1 MENTVVKRLVMTSAF
16 AGAFFAVPLVGEA
29 ALGDNT
35 LKQGTTHADVQQLQ
49 SILKQKGYFKD
60 SQTTTY
66 FGPVTKKAVMDFQK
80 ANGLVVDGIVGKNTY
95 SKLLQKSF
103 QETAPKPAPKPI
115 TAKPVP
121 SKPAASTPAAN
132 TSSKEMKL
140 NSTGQAVM
148 KLQQDLKFLG
158 FFTYYKTTDYYGT
171 ITTEAVR
178 KFQISQN
185 LKATGVAD
193 AKTQELILKAV
204 AAKKAPAAPPA
215 PKPTPA
221 PSKPATPPATSKPTP
236 APQPKPQP
244 ITVKEL
250 KFGTTGPEVKQLQT
264 RLKNLGFFT
273 YPMITDYFGT
283 VTEDSVEA
291 FQKAHGLP
299 VTGVVTKS
307 VLDKMTEVENK
318 KPEAVKT
325 PNEITINV
333 IANAAELMGTPYVW
347 AGTTPSG
354 FDCSGFIQYVFAKE
368 DVALP
373 RTVAQMWN
381 ATTAVSKPAVGDLV
395 FFETYATGPSH
406 LGIYLGNNQFVHS
419 GSSTGV
425 TISNLTYKYWQ
436 DRYLGAKRINY

>member
-35 LKQGTTHADVQQLQ
+35 LKPGTTHADVQQLQ
-49 SILKQKGYFKD
+49 YILKQKGYFKD

-103 QETAPKPAPKPI
+103 QETAPKPAPVKPI

-121 SKPAASTPAAN
+121 SKPAVSTPAAN

-140 NSTGQAVM
+140 YSTGQAVM

-178 KFQISQN
+178 KFQINQK

-193 AKTQELILKAV
+193 AKTQEMIAKAV
-204 AAKKAPAAPPA
+204 AAKKAPVAPPA

-221 PSKPATPPATSKPTP
+221 PSKPATPPATSKP
-236 APQPKPQP
+236 QPSTSKD
-244 ITVKEL
+244 L

-264 RLKNLGFFT
+264 RLKNLGFFK

-299 VTGVVTKS
+299 VTGIVTKT
-307 VLDKMTEVENK
+307 VLDKVTEVENK
-318 KPEAVKT
+318 KPDPVKT

-368 DVALP
+368 NVSLP

-395 FFETYATGPSH
+395 FFETYASGPSH
-406 LGIYLGNNQFVHS
+406 LGIYLGNDQFVHS

>member
-95 SKLLQKSF
+95 SKLLEKSF

-115 TAKPVP
+115 KAKPVS
-121 SKPAASTPAAN
+121 SKPTASNPAAK
-132 TSSKEMKL
+132 TSFKELKL
-140 NSTGQAVM
+140 YSTGQAVM

-178 KFQISQN
+178 KFQINQK

-193 AKTQELILKAV
+193 AKTQELIAKAV
-204 AAKKAPAAPPA
+204 AAKKAPPA

-221 PSKPATPPATSKPTP
+221 PSKPATSP
-236 APQPKPQP
+236 APKLQP

-264 RLKNLGFFT
+264 RLKNLGFFK

-299 VTGVVTKS
+299 VTGIVTKT

-318 KPEAVKT
+318 KPDPVKT

-381 ATTAVSKPAVGDLV
+381 ATTTVSKPAVGDLV

-406 LGIYLGNNQFVHS
+406 LGIYLGNDQFVHS

-436 DRYLGAKRINY
+436 DRYLGSKRINY

>member
-1 MENTVVKRLVMTSAF
+1 MDNTVVKRLVMTSAF

-29 ALGDNT
+29 ALGDMT

-49 SILKQKGYFKD
+49 TILKQKGYFKD
-60 SQTTTY
+60 AQTTTY
-66 FGPVTKKAVMDFQK
+66 FGPVTKQAVMDFQK
-80 ANGLVVDGIVGKNTY
+80 ANGLVVDGIVGKQTY
-95 SKLLQKSF
+95 SKLLAKSF
-103 QETAPKPAPKPI
+103 QETAPKPGTKPI

-121 SKPAASTPAAN
+121 SKPAAPSPASN

-178 KFQISQN
+178 KFQISQK

-193 AKTQELILKAV
+193 AKTQELIRKAV
-204 AAKKAPAAPPA
+204 AAKRTPAAPPA
-215 PKPTPA
+215 SKPTPT
-221 PSKPATPPATSKPTP
+221 PSKPATPPAS
-236 APQPKPQP
+236 KPQP
-244 ITVKEL
+244 SISRDL

-264 RLKNLGFFT
+264 RLKNLGFFS

-291 FQKAHGLP
+291 FQKVHGLP
-299 VTGVVTKS
+299 VTGIVTKT

-318 KPEAVKT
+318 KPDPVKT

-368 DVALP
+368 GVALP

-381 ATTAVSKPAVGDLV
+381 ATTSVSEPAVGDLV
-395 FFETYATGPSH
+395 FFETYASGPSH
-406 LGIYLGNNQFVHS
+406 LGIYLGNDQFVHS

-425 TISNLTYKYWQ
+425 TISNLSYKYWQ
-436 DRYLGAKRINY
+436 DRYLGSKRITY

>member
-103 QETAPKPAPKPI
+103 QETAPKPAPVKPI
-115 TAKPVP
+115 TAKPVS
-121 SKPAASTPAAN
+121 SKPAAK

-140 NSTGQAVM
+140 YSTGQAVM
-148 KLQQDLKFLG
+148 KLQKDLKFLG

-178 KFQISQN
+178 KFQISQK

-193 AKTQELILKAV
+193 AKTQEMIAKAV
-204 AAKKAPAAPPA
+204 AAKKAPVAPPA

-221 PSKPATPPATSKPTP
+221 PSKPATPPATSKP
-236 APQPKPQP
+236 QPSTSKD
-244 ITVKEL
+244 L

-264 RLKNLGFFT
+264 RLKNLGFFK

-299 VTGVVTKS
+299 VTGIVTKT

-318 KPEAVKT
+318 KPDPVKT

-368 DVALP
+368 NVSLP

-395 FFETYATGPSH
+395 FFETYASGPSH
-406 LGIYLGNNQFVHS
+406 LGIYLGNDQFVHS

-436 DRYLGAKRINY
+436 DRYLGSKRINY

>member
-66 FGPVTKKAVMDFQK
+66 FGPITKKAVMDFQK

-95 SKLLQKSF
+95 GKLLGKSF
-103 QETAPKPAPKPI
+103 QELAPKPTTTKPI
-115 TAKPVP
+115 TAKP
-121 SKPAASTPAAN
+121 ASNSN
-132 TSSKEMKL
+132 TRVMKL
-140 NSTGQAVM
+140 SSTGQAVM

-158 FFTYYKTTDYYGT
+158 YFTYYKTTDYYGT

-178 KFQISQN
+178 KFQISQK

-193 AKTQELILKAV
+193 AKTQELIRKAV
-204 AAKKAPAAPPA
+204 AAKKAPPAPSK

-221 PSKPATPPATSKPTP
+221 PSKPATPPAS
-236 APQPKPQP
+236 KPQP
-244 ITVKEL
+244 TSKDL
-250 KFGTTGPEVKQLQT
+250 KFGTTGPEVKQLQM
-264 RLKNLGFFT
+264 RLKNLGFFK

-299 VTGVVTKS
+299 VTGIVTKT

-318 KPEAVKT
+318 KPEPVKT

-406 LGIYLGNNQFVHS
+406 LGIYLGNDQFVHS

-436 DRYLGAKRINY
+436 DRYLGSKRINY

>member
-66 FGPVTKKAVMDFQK
+66 FGPITKKAVMDFQR

-103 QETAPKPAPKPI
+103 QDTAPKPAPKPI
-115 TAKPVP
+115 IAKP
-121 SKPAASTPAAN
+121 SATTPVAN
-132 TSSKEMKL
+132 TSTKEMKL
-140 NSTGQAVM
+140 YSTGQAVM

-178 KFQISQN
+178 KFQISQK

-193 AKTQELILKAV
+193 AKTQELIRKAV
-204 AAKKAPAAPPA
+204 AAKKAP
-215 PKPTPA
+215 PA
-221 PSKPATPPATSKPTP
+221 PSKPAKPPAS
-236 APQPKPQP
+236 KPQP
-244 ITVKEL
+244 TSKDL
-250 KFGTTGPEVKQLQT
+250 KFGTTGPEVKHLQT

-299 VTGVVTKS
+299 VTGIVTKS

-318 KPEAVKT
+318 KPEPVKT

-395 FFETYATGPSH
+395 FFETYATGASH